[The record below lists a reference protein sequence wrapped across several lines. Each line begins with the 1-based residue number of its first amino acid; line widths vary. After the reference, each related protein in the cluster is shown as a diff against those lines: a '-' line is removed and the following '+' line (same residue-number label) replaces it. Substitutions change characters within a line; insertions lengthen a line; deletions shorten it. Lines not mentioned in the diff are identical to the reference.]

1 MSKLWKVVKDRE
13 AWCAAVHE
21 VTKSQPLDMTEW
33 LNNNNNNLRQS
44 TDATQSLSPMPFF
57 TELEQNNLKLYGD
70 TKDSGYWKQSWERK
84 TELEESG
91 SLTSDYTTKLE
102 SSNSMV
108 LSQKQKYRSVEQD
121 RKPRNKHMHHS
132 LLQVKG
138 REIKCSLLQGIFP
151 IQGSNPGLLH
161 CEWILYHLNH
171 QGSPMSII
179 LWQRRQD
186 YQILEKQSTNGAGK
200 TGQLSQLCG

>member
-1 MSKLWKVVKDRE
+1 MVKNRE

-44 TDATQSLSPMPFF
+44 TDATQSLSSMAFF
-57 TELEQNNLKLYGD
+57 IELEQNNLKLYRD

-102 SSNSMV
+102 SSNSMYCHKNRNIGQWNRTENPEINPCTT
-108 LSQKQKYRSVEQD
+108 LFSRWREGKQNAPFFRGCSQSRDQT
-121 RKPRNKHMHHS
+121 
-132 LLQVKG
+132 QVFCIVNEFFTIWTT
-138 REIKCSLLQGIFP
+138 REAL
-151 IQGSNPGLLH
+151 
-161 CEWILYHLNH
+161 W
-171 QGSPMSII
+171 SII

-186 YQILEKQSTNGAGK
+186 YRILEKQWTNGAGK